1 MPLIT
6 EIILG
11 DGLIGT
17 QGGTSSN
24 TVSSSGTTIQ
34 LDPAIKT
41 TIEEITVEIED
52 LADILTN
59 YSGGL
64 FGGYW
69 G

>member
-1 MPLIT
+1 MALISQ
-6 EIILG
+6 INLG
-11 DGLIGT
+11 EGLIAT
-17 QGGTSSN
+17 SGGTSV
-24 TVSSSGTTIQ
+24 TSSGDTIQ
-34 LDPAIKT
+34 LDPVIKT

-52 LADILTN
+52 LANILTN